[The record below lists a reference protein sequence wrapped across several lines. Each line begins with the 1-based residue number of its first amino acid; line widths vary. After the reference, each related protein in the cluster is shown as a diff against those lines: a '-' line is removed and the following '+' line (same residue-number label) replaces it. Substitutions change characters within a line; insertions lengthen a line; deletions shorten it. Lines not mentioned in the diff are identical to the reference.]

1 MTKSSA
7 IFQPDAEY
15 RTFFQEV
22 KAQVQQA
29 RSQAATSVNRH
40 LIALYWSIGQ
50 GIVERQER
58 LGWGKSVV
66 EQLSKDLQAEFTGQE
81 GFSAPN
87 LWKMRQLYQEYKSY
101 QDLSQLV
108 IEVPWGHN
116 VLIMNKVKDPEV
128 REYYLRAVADYGWTR
143 DVLRLQIEGQAYQ
156 RRLKDKK
163 AHNFE
168 QTLTPALAEQADK
181 AMKSVYSLELLGIQ
195 KPVLE
200 RELERRM
207 VNRIRDVML
216 EFGRGFAFIGNQ
228 HRLSAGGKDYLIDLL
243 FYHRDLR
250 CLVAM
255 EIKTGE
261 FKAEYAG
268 KMNLYLGLLDDLERR
283 EGELPSIGIILCAEK
298 NHVEVEYALKDIHKP
313 IQVAEYR
320 LTKELPPELQ
330 GKLPQPEDLAAEIRL
345 ELEADE
351 TSLAAQ
357 DISPDA
363 VLRSQVEA
371 RKELHQELYG
381 TRRKKK

>member
-1 MTKSSA
+1 MSKSPTP
-7 IFQPDAEY
+7 FQPDAEY
-15 RTFFQEV
+15 RTFLQEV
-22 KAQVQQA
+22 RSQVQSA
-29 RSQAATSVNRH
+29 RVQAAKSVYRH
-40 LIALYWSIGQ
+40 LAALYWSIGK

-66 EQLSKDLQAEFTGQE
+66 EQLSKDLQQEFTGQE
-81 GFSAPN
+81 GFSAQN
-87 LWKMRQLYQEYKSY
+87 LWYMRQLYQEYAAHPNL
-101 QDLSQLV
+101 QQLV
-108 IEVPWGHN
+108 GEIPWGHN
-116 VLIMNKVKDPEV
+116 LLIMSKVKDLDA
-128 REYYLRAVADYGWTR
+128 RAYYLQATADYGWTR
-143 DVLRLQIEGQAYQ
+143 NVLALQIKGLAYQ
-156 RRLKDKK
+156 QRIQDPK

-168 QTLTPALAEQADK
+168 ETLAPTLAEQADK
-181 AMKSVYSLELLGIQ
+181 AMKSVYALEFLGIQ

-216 EFGRGFAFIGNQ
+216 ELGQGFAFIGNQ
-228 HRLSAGGKDYLIDLL
+228 HRLTAGGKDYVIDLL

-298 NHVEVEYALKDIHKP
+298 NHVEVDYALKDLRKP

-330 GKLPQPEDLAAEIRL
+330 GKLPQPEELAKEIRQ
-345 ELEADE
+345 ELEDE
-351 TSLAAQ
+351 
-357 DISPDA
+357 SP
-363 VLRSQVEA
+363 RE
-371 RKELHQELYG
+371 
-381 TRRKKK
+381 